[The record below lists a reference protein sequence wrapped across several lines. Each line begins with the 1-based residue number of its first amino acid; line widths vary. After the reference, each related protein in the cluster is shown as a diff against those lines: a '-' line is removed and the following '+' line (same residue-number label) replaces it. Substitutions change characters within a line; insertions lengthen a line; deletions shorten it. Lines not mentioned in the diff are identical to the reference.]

1 MLTDF
6 IAFINWT
13 KERVFGRLAER
24 LTVMKNVYARISAV
38 LLFCAAMPVM
48 ADDTSA
54 ESLFAAAESEYQ
66 RMNDVLAVA
75 MYHSAAESGHVE
87 ALYRLSCC
95 YEYGFGVE
103 RDATRA
109 AELLRRAAEQ
119 GCAQARHTLNK
130 ELFERYVMGKIAYNS
145 SRYEEAAAIFRL
157 VAESGYAAA
166 QYELGCCYNLG
177 MGVAQNKQEAFAW
190 FKSAAE
196 GGYVLA
202 QTNVAQFYF
211 SGIGTAKDEA
221 VALYWFR
228 QAAEQGDARA
238 QYNLGVMLLR
248 GLGTMPNREE
258 ALLWLHRAAEQGHP
272 QAQTLMK
279 RLSH

>member
-1 MLTDF
+1 M
-6 IAFINWT
+6 
-13 KERVFGRLAER
+13 
-24 LTVMKNVYARISAV
+24 
-38 LLFCAAMPVM
+38 
-48 ADDTSA
+48 
-54 ESLFAAAESEYQ
+54 
-66 RMNDVLAVA
+66 
-75 MYHSAAESGHVE
+75 
-87 ALYRLSCC
+87 
-95 YEYGFGVE
+95 
-103 RDATRA
+103 
-109 AELLRRAAEQ
+109 
-119 GCAQARHTLNK
+119 
-130 ELFERYVMGKIAYNS
+130 
-145 SRYEEAAAIFRL
+145 
-157 VAESGYAAA
+157 
-166 QYELGCCYNLG
+166 
-177 MGVAQNKQEAFAW
+177 
-190 FKSAAE
+190 
-196 GGYVLA
+196 LA